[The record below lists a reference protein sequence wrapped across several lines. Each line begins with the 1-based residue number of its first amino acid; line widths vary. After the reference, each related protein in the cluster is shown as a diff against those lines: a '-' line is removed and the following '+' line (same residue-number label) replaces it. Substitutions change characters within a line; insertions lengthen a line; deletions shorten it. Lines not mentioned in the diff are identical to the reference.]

1 LETEKFLLSQEIN
14 IPVYF
19 TPFTPELEEIYLN
32 IKETTSKDSATSAA
46 QGIFFLLWFN
56 RANKNWILFVA
67 LLGAVFASGYQ
78 LAVNGNQAKLL
89 TDMQISN
96 IQVFSNRYMM
106 GFISIQLFL
115 ILNV

>member
-46 QGIFFLLWFN
+46 QGIFFFN
-56 RANKNWILFVA
+56 FDCDSIEQIITEYY
-67 LLGAVFASGYQ
+67 S
-78 LAVNGNQAKLL
+78 KLCL
-89 TDMQISN
+89 
-96 IQVFSNRYMM
+96 V
-106 GFISIQLFL
+106 LFL
-115 ILNV
+115 PVVIS

>member
-46 QGIFFLLWFN
+46 QGLLRFRLGLKSNFN
-56 RANKNWILFVA
+56 GTN
-67 LLGAVFASGYQ
+67 
-78 LAVNGNQAKLL
+78 
-89 TDMQISN
+89 
-96 IQVFSNRYMM
+96 
-106 GFISIQLFL
+106 
-115 ILNV
+115 